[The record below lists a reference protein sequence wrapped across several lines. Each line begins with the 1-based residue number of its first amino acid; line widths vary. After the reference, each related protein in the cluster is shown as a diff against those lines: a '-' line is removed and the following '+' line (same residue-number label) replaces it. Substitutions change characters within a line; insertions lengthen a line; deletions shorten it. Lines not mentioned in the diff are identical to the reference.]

1 MELEFEILKV
11 VFTSWVLTET
21 FALVSGTIDKDFGGD
36 DVTKRKE
43 HLHELSVSELLGQV
57 VDKQVAA
64 FGSWDRAS
72 YHINQ
77 STSKHL
83 NLKYNTQVR
92 MLVDFWWT
100 SFQNV
105 ECVKNWRWHCMKRCN
120 ESDSRFGLMM
130 MLWIMRVIESRD
142 SRSLINS
149 YSGRTIHFQ
158 IQNSKYKVFYISKKN
173 KVKI

>member
-1 MELEFEILKV
+1 MKFWKLFLWV
-11 VFTSWVLTET
+11 RYVLTET
-21 FALVSGTIDKDFGGD
+21 FALVSGTVDKDFGGD

-43 HLHELSVSELLGQV
+43 HLHELSISELLGQV

-100 SFQNV
+100 LFLNV
-105 ECVKNWRWHCMKRCN
+105 ECVKNWRWHSKKRFN
-120 ESDSRFGLMM
+120 QSNSRFWSMM
-130 MLWIMRVIESRD
+130 IQWIMRVIEPCD
-142 SRSLINS
+142 SRCLINS
-149 YSGRTIHFQ
+149 YRLAAQFTSKFIFQ
-158 IQNSKYKVFYISKKN
+158 NIFSQFFKL
-173 KVKI
+173 